1 VSVVSPEGSL
11 TLPSG
16 RALVSYFS
24 VVYPPLLWSVTDY
37 TPAFPAAAARQTLNS
52 LFAVLVGVAEINPSI
67 HTGVRVGLQE
77 HQRRRGTARVA
88 PYSPNGVEEEFSER
102 FGVASRNRSQQI
114 HATGVAK
121 VLPIG
126 DKTPV

>member
-24 VVYPPLLWSVTDY
+24 VVCPPLLWSVTDY

-77 HQRRRGTARVA
+77 H
-88 PYSPNGVEEEFSER
+88 PPMCLGVEDAYR
-102 FGVASRNRSQQI
+102 
-114 HATGVAK
+114 
-121 VLPIG
+121 
-126 DKTPV
+126 

>member
-52 LFAVLVGVAEINPSI
+52 LFAVLVGVAEILHPS
-67 HTGVRVGLQE
+67 TQACGCSGRPTREDEGQPEL
-77 HQRRRGTARVA
+77 
-88 PYSPNGVEEEFSER
+88 
-102 FGVASRNRSQQI
+102 
-114 HATGVAK
+114 
-121 VLPIG
+121 LPIHP
-126 DKTPV
+126 TV